1 MALKN
6 IVVDWWAKNIHSIE
20 FIFIFH
26 LLQRYEKIK
35 YFIAFRDHT
44 TSKVH
49 MHNLTTI
56 PPSNLKQNETTT
68 LGQ

>member
-6 IVVDWWAKNIHSIE
+6 YNIGKKNIE
-20 FIFIFH
+20 FIVFLFFTCV
-26 LLQRYEKIK
+26 YEKIK